1 MATWNNNDR
10 EESKPTWLNKIQRR
24 LCTRTVRGWEI
35 PLMGSLFGNGATG
48 YAATNGIP
56 TQGAVF
62 TEVIV
67 TLPNDPST
75 AGVAA
80 AAYTARSGNTG
91 SNYGGWGQ
99 GVTSGGDFPN
109 YAPYFSCPFSGD
121 SATAGGPASAGVTH
135 ANLTYNSTS
144 GIQYGVNKYG
154 VSSLGGLTG
163 VTAYIKVVVN
173 DANFTNTQTIGLS
186 GTYNGFNLYTGPV
199 DLNDGTKVPAAVFNT
214 FFGATS
220 TDDKVSA
227 YRYDNIG
234 VLVVGGQ
241 TASGNMTVSLKA
253 QDFLSGASG
262 ASAFTTF
269 TLQFDRNRTNT
280 VWASTTTC

>member
-24 LCTRTVRGWEI
+24 LCTRTVRGWEV
-35 PLMGSLFGNGATG
+35 PLMGSFFAYGVTG
-48 YAATNGIP
+48 MSSANSNNI
-56 TQGAVF
+56 QGLVYK
-62 TEVIV
+62 ELIV
-67 TLPNDPST
+67 AMPNDPSS

-80 AAYTARSGNTG
+80 SAYTPRSGNTG
-91 SNYGGWGQ
+91 STYSGWGM

-121 SATAGGPASAGVTH
+121 SATAGGPASEGVTH
-135 ANLTYNSTS
+135 SNLTYNSTS
-144 GIQYGVNKYG
+144 QTQYGVNKYG

-173 DANFTNTQTIGLS
+173 DANFTNTMTIGLS
-186 GTYNGFNLYTGPV
+186 GTYSGFNLYTGYT
-199 DLNDGTKVPAAVFNT
+199 DLNDSTKVPAAVFNT

-220 TDDKVSA
+220 TDDKQSA

-241 TASGNMTVSLKA
+241 TANGNKPVSLKA

-269 TLQFDRNRTNT
+269 TLQFDRNRTNS
-280 VWASTTTC
+280 VWATTSTR

>member
-35 PLMGSLFGNGATG
+35 PLSGACFGYGATG
-48 YAATNGIP
+48 FVASNGSN
-56 TQGAVF
+56 TQGAVYS
-62 TEVIV
+62 ELIV

-75 AGVAA
+75 AGVSP
-80 AAYTARSGNTG
+80 AAYTPRSGNTG
-91 SNYGGWGQ
+91 SSFGGWGQ
-99 GVTSGGDFPN
+99 GVTTASDLPN

-121 SATAGGPASAGVTH
+121 SATAGGPASVGVTH
-135 ANLTYNSTS
+135 SSITYNSTS
-144 GIQYGVNKYG
+144 SIQYGVSKLG

-173 DANFTNTQTIGLS
+173 DANMTNSLTIGLS
-186 GTYNGFNLYTGPV
+186 GTYNGFNLYTGQV
-199 DLNDGTKVPAAVFNT
+199 DLNDGIKVPSAVFNA

-220 TDDKVSA
+220 TDDKQSA
-227 YRYDNIG
+227 YRYDNIA

-241 TASGNMTVSLKA
+241 TASGTLPVSLKV
-253 QDFLSGASG
+253 QDYLTGTVGLTAS
-262 ASAFTTF
+262 TTF
-269 TLQFDRNRTNT
+269 NLLFDRNRTNT
-280 VWASTTTC
+280 TWASTTTR

>member
-35 PLMGSLFGNGATG
+35 PLVGACFGYGATG
-48 YAATNGIP
+48 FVASNGSN
-56 TQGAVF
+56 TQGAVY
-62 TEVIV
+62 TELLV

-80 AAYTARSGNTG
+80 SAYTARSGNTG
-91 SNYGGWGQ
+91 SSFGGWGQ
-99 GVTSGGDFPN
+99 GITVGSDSPN
-109 YAPYFSCPFSGD
+109 YAPYFACPFSGD
-121 SATAGGPASAGVTH
+121 SATAGGPASVGVTH
-135 ANLTYNSTS
+135 SSITYSSTS
-144 GIQYGVNKYG
+144 GTQYGVSKYG

-173 DANFTNTQTIGLS
+173 DANFTNTMTIGLS

-199 DLNDGTKVPAAVFNT
+199 DLNDGTKVPSSVFNA

-220 TDDKVSA
+220 TDDKQSA

-241 TASGNMTVSLKA
+241 TASGNMPVSLKA
-253 QDFLSGASG
+253 QDGIAVG

-280 VWASTTTC
+280 TWASTSTR

>member
-35 PLMGSLFGNGATG
+35 PLSGACFGYGATG
-48 YAATNGIP
+48 FVASNGSN
-56 TQGAVF
+56 TQGAVY
-62 TEVIV
+62 TELIV
-67 TLPNDPST
+67 ALPNDPST
-75 AGVAA
+75 AGVSP
-80 AAYTARSGNTG
+80 AAYTPRSGNTG
-91 SNYGGWGQ
+91 SNYNGWGQ

-109 YAPYFSCPFSGD
+109 YAPYFTCPFSGD
-121 SATAGGPASAGVTH
+121 SVTAGGVASVGVTH
-135 ANLTYNSTS
+135 SSITYNSTS
-144 GIQYGVNKYG
+144 GIQYGVDKYG

-163 VTAYIKVVVN
+163 VTAFVKVVVN

-199 DLNDGTKVPAAVFNT
+199 DLNDGTKVPSAVFNA

-220 TDDKVSA
+220 TDDKQNPF
-227 YRYDNIG
+227 RYDNIG

-241 TASGNMTVSLKA
+241 TASGNMKVSLKA

-269 TLQFDRNRTNT
+269 TLQFDRNRSNT
-280 VWASTTTC
+280 VWSSTFTR